1 MILRMTMAML
11 AMMLMM
17 RMWQNLPQSPRG
29 STGGMRD
36 WRNESQKVTFEKI
49 VNNQQTT
56 NKKLQQPNK
65 GEPES
70 YFWRDYYL
78 TAAEHC

>member
-1 MILRMTMAML
+1 
-11 AMMLMM
+11 
-17 RMWQNLPQSPRG
+17 
-29 STGGMRD
+29 MRD

-49 VNNQQTT
+49 VNNQQPT
-56 NKKLQQPNK
+56 NNYQPQQPNK

-78 TAAEHC
+78 LLSTAKWAGEKVNNKGTNRKKMAAYYSTPKDIHMI